1 VSTPELRL
9 GDVERE
15 SAVTALGEHYAAGRL
30 TREEYDERS
39 DRALRATTFTDL
51 KPLFVDLPAPH
62 PRVTQPTPQA
72 RGFWTP
78 PPAASRAPVRRG
90 PRMPVLPLVV
100 AIFVLL
106 VVLKAPWFIFI
117 ALCIFFFTRARRGC

>member
-1 VSTPELRL
+1 MSTPELRL

-39 DRALRATTFTDL
+39 DRALRATTFTEL

-62 PRVTQPTPQA
+62 PRVSQPSGSRS
-72 RGFWTP
+72 RGTWTP
-78 PPAASRAPVRRG
+78 SASPAPPVRRG
-90 PRMPVLPLVV
+90 PRVPLLPLVFGL
-100 AIFVLL
+100 IVLMVL
-106 VVLKAPWFIFI
+106 LKAPWFIFI
-117 ALCIFFFTRARRGC
+117 ALAIFFFTRTRRC